1 MHTRG
6 RRLAGD
12 GVRSVTD
19 RSLQKKHRRQAAS
32 YQTTCKPLKKLD
44 FVGADLSAKRPVHPT
59 HMRWLKYCIRGQVRS
74 HLVCCAT
81 ALRRRRGGASH
92 KNVFIQQITFCLIRG
107 GFRRSAGNRQHNA
120 CACGV
125 SDALKGCCAAHRYLR
140 NPHALRAEAD
150 FSASSA
156 ARFLTRSGM
165 CSEGHINPVVMMR

>member
-1 MHTRG
+1 
-6 RRLAGD
+6 
-12 GVRSVTD
+12 
-19 RSLQKKHRRQAAS
+19 
-32 YQTTCKPLKKLD
+32 
-44 FVGADLSAKRPVHPT
+44 
-59 HMRWLKYCIRGQVRS
+59 
-74 HLVCCAT
+74 
-81 ALRRRRGGASH
+81 
-92 KNVFIQQITFCLIRG
+92 NVFIQQITFCLIRG

-125 SDALKGCCAAHRYLR
+125 SDALKGCCAAHRCLR